1 MLFYFSQELM
11 YGNPSRW
18 ALTFQTYVQLT
29 MVDMHTRASTHPVKM
44 MERSI
49 YSAR

>member
-1 MLFYFSQELM
+1 M
-11 YGNPSRW
+11 YDNPSRW
-18 ALTFQTYVQLT
+18 ALTFQSYVQLT
-29 MVDMHTRASTHPVKM
+29 MLDLHTCASAHPVKM

>member
-1 MLFYFSQELM
+1 M
-11 YGNPSRW
+11 YDSPSRW

-29 MVDMHTRASTHPVKM
+29 LLDMHTHASPHPVKM
-44 MERSI
+44 MERSV